1 MSNQAETYQPLVME
15 EALGGYYKKAF
26 DLSLRY
32 LDQHKALIAGDPLLE
47 EGLLVVK
54 KIPSRQV
61 ETDQVDELHKKLISE
76 RRGKK
81 KKRAAVNLM
90 CLLMEL
96 YLDEYDEL
104 KTSLTYLRKEKFK
117 EHDELKKVLDLVF
130 QVRVLRCSIEEEV
143 ESNFRQF
150 CDMAPEDFNLT
161 LVLWHIRTH
170 NYDVRPHILLKLA
183 FIADEK
189 RPFRMNI
196 LGFKA
201 VAYKLNEQPLEA
213 LYVYA
218 VILHLIRENK
228 KAEQT
233 LPGTYYLMAEGF
245 FEIDNLPK
253 AIDFCNKALQESQE
267 RDQENLLPGIYSLR
281 GQMFLMQGETEKGRS
296 DLNAALEMDS
306 ENEEVQEL
314 LNQVQDER

>member
-1 MSNQAETYQPLVME
+1 ME
-15 EALGGYYKKAF
+15 EALGDYYKKTF
-26 DLSLRY
+26 DLSVEY
-32 LDQHKALIAGDPLLE
+32 LDQQKALITGDPLLE
-47 EGLLVVK
+47 EGLHVVRM
-54 KIPSRQV
+54 IPSRQV
-61 ETDQVDELHKKLISE
+61 ETDQVDKLHKKLILE

-150 CDMAPEDFNLT
+150 CDMAPDDFNLS

-170 NYDVRPHILLKLA
+170 NYDVRPPLLLELA

-189 RPFRMNI
+189 RPFRISI

-201 VAYKLNEQPLEA
+201 VAYKLNDQPLEA

-245 FEIDNLPK
+245 FEIEDLPK
-253 AIDFCNKALQESQE
+253 AIDFCNKAVRESQE
-267 RDQENLLPGIYSLR
+267 RDQQNLLPGIFSLR
-281 GQMFLMQGETEKGRS
+281 GQVFLMKGETEKGRS
-296 DLNAALEMDS
+296 DLNAALEMDP

-314 LNQVQDER
+314 LNQVQDES

>member
-1 MSNQAETYQPLVME
+1 ME
-15 EALGGYYKKAF
+15 EALGDYYRKTF
-26 DLSLRY
+26 GLSVEY
-32 LDQHKALIAGDPLLE
+32 LDQQKALITDDPLLE

-61 ETDQVDELHKKLISE
+61 ETGQVDELHKKLISE

-81 KKRAAVNLM
+81 EKRAAVNLM

-96 YLDEYDEL
+96 YLDEYDEM

-143 ESNFRQF
+143 ESNFRHF
-150 CDMAPEDFNLT
+150 CDMAPDDFNLS

-170 NYDVRPHILLKLA
+170 NYDVRPPLLLDLA

-189 RPFRMNI
+189 RPFRISI

-201 VAYKLNEQPLEA
+201 VAYKLNDQPLEA

-218 VILHLIRENK
+218 VILHQIRENK

-245 FEIDNLPK
+245 FEIENLPK
-253 AIDFCNKALQESQE
+253 AIDFCNKAARESQE

-281 GQMFLMQGETEKGRS
+281 GQAFLMKGETEKGRS
-296 DLNAALEMDS
+296 DLNAALEMDP

-314 LNQVQDER
+314 LNQVQDES